1 MRSVVVLLVRIRAY
15 ALCHRDI
22 VDPMPWSK
30 SMGTLEM
37 PSPVRLPLHLRTFL
51 TRGRAAQFAQ
61 SPCVLGLYA
70 YSIYMRQYET
80 GSARTVVTQKVA
92 SQRAR

>member
-1 MRSVVVLLVRIRAY
+1 MRSVVVLLVRIRAH

-22 VDPMPWSK
+22 VDLMPWSK
-30 SMGTLEM
+30 PMGTLEM

-51 TRGRAAQFAQ
+51 TRGRAAQFTQ

-70 YSIYMRQYET
+70 YSIYET
-80 GSARTVVTQKVA
+80 GSAQAVVTQKVA